1 MNAVLDM
8 MTARLTIPKGMDQ
21 ETVQDPRA
29 RPETTSKRKKD
40 KELQPLGSR
49 VGAGIIG
56 PGPVACCPR
65 PRRRRWCTRRRC
77 DRRSCSISRSSCSAR
92 SSFSCVRPTCS
103 RAPLYV
109 LSPPRPFL
117 TERNGQACRAF
128 HALVQDAP
136 ELQYTL
142 ELHASDQADNPLC
155 TLPARARLAE
165 LHRRRRAWRALAFAA
180 PRTAALPGACTAYE
194 LVGGVFAQ
202 MGDAHALAARW
213 LYDGGA
219 LERGA
224 LDVPAR
230 DLALDPS
237 VDLIALVELPCVCL
251 CSICSGADGVHRP
264 GNPPTVHV
272 HLRTLSA
279 NTRHPAARF
288 GRLTHRTGGRVD
300 SAVVQLHG
308 TSLAFFWAAYDAPG
322 LVIWNWQTGYVGC
335 VGRWLN

>member
-1 MNAVLDM
+1 MVHTTPLRPPFVLD
-8 MTARLTIPKGMDQ
+8 LPL
-21 ETVQDPRA
+21 
-29 RPETTSKRKKD
+29 
-40 KELQPLGSR
+40 ELLGAIL
-49 VGAGIIG
+49 VLLCA
-56 PGPVACCPR
+56 PDLLA
-65 PRRRRWCTRRRC
+65 
-77 DRRSCSISRSSCSAR
+77 CSAV
-92 SSFSCVRPTCS
+92 C
-103 RAPLYV
+103 PLALLIV
-109 LSPPRPFL
+109 SQLNESL
-117 TERNGQACRAF
+117 QACRAF

-142 ELHASDQADNPLC
+142 ELHASDQADNPAC
-155 TLPARARLAE
+155 ALPARARLAE

-219 LERGA
+219 LERAA
-224 LDVPAR
+224 LDVSAR

-237 VDLIALVELPCVCL
+237 VDLIALVELPCVCS
-251 CSICSGADGVHRP
+251 CSIWSGADGAHRP
-264 GNPPTVHV
+264 GKPPTVHV
-272 HLRTLSA
+272 HLRTLSTS
-279 NTRHPAARF
+279 TRHPAARF

-322 LVIWNWQTGYVGC
+322 LVIWNWQTGYACAVHLDRRLG
-335 VGRWLN
+335 